1 MKLNIDNCHE
11 FIPNFKP
18 DRIQHFAGQ
27 LIESGKSLPPSS
39 LMALLRTWSNGWFT
53 THRTQAKSNGGTKLP
68 CIFGCS
74 DEEDSL
80 HHYIQCDPLWTLV
93 ISCTVN
99 QVSLLHLSTAH
110 KICLVNP
117 NSLSISLCVV
127 AFQVYHALRNT
138 YSYEINLAVQQSDF
152 SHIGD
157 IACALLINLAE
168 ELNLT

>member
-1 MKLNIDNCHE
+1 ML
-11 FIPNFKP
+11 
-18 DRIQHFAGQ
+18 
-27 LIESGKSLPPSS
+27 LLESFKSLEGASS
-39 LMALLRTWSNGWFT
+39 DASNDI
-53 THRTQAKSNGGTKLP
+53 SN
-68 CIFGCS
+68 
-74 DEEDSL
+74 DVSL

-152 SHIGD
+152 SHIVLV
-157 IACALLINLAE
+157 ACDLIINLAE
-168 ELNLT
+168 AVNLR